1 MDEYNEQFVPR
12 TKRRS
17 RRPDSPISRLRLRL
31 LAPMAELAGLPQ
43 ARGRAVCSCLNVGE
57 EEICNAVAA
66 GQQLSEI
73 QAALKCGTECGS
85 CVPELKRL
93 VAEAAPVAAALMA

>member
-57 EEICNAVAA
+57 EEIHNAVAA
-66 GQQLSEI
+66 GHDLAGL
-73 QAALKCGTECGS
+73 QAALKCGTQCGS
-85 CVPELKRL
+85 CVPELRRL
-93 VAEAAPVAAALMA
+93 VAEAAPAPAALVA